1 MPGTTQEPTQVPIID
16 PTSENNE
23 EIDPAVDRDRIRV
36 LSGATDTAASFQLDG
51 EEHTLGNALRYII
64 HKNPAVEFGGYSIP
78 HPSEAKM
85 NLRIQTYD
93 GVSVYTVLEKGLEDL
108 MNMCDVVEQK
118 FTIARDDFVNKMEE

>member
-1 MPGTTQEPTQVPIID
+1 
-16 PTSENNE
+16 
-23 EIDPAVDRDRIRV
+23 
-36 LSGATDTAASFQLDG
+36 
-51 EEHTLGNALRYII
+51 
-64 HKNPAVEFGGYSIP
+64 
-78 HPSEAKM
+78 M